1 MKRLIRSVDANRKN
15 AFVIHYSCANFKKNS
30 FPQIVSIATRKL
42 DNGDVKDF
50 CIKCYAEKGRI
61 DLSKEYESAET
72 LMLKDFM
79 KFLKE
84 HKHCVFVHWNMRGG
98 SYGFETIFKR
108 LALLTNKKTQN
119 LEIDKLDL
127 ASALIDIYGDSYIED
142 GEKGKLLELAELNQ
156 LSTLDALKGKEEA
169 EAFIKGEYN
178 KIKQST
184 LRKVDCITDIFDKTA
199 KGKLKTRIK
208 KHSLLKIGTSILVAI
223 GAIVGAIAKF
233 ATDFSGLVDIWKKW
247 NE

>member
-1 MKRLIRSVDANRKN
+1 MKRLIHSVDANRKN

-30 FPQIVSIATRKL
+30 FPQIISIATRKL
-42 DNGDVKDF
+42 DNGEVKDF
-50 CIKCYAEKGRI
+50 SIEYYAEKGRI

-79 KFLKE
+79 KFLKK
-84 HKHCVFVHWNMRGG
+84 HKHCTFVHWNMRGG
-98 SYGFETIFKR
+98 NYGFETIFKR
-108 LALLTNKKTQN
+108 LAFLTKQEAQN
-119 LEIDKLDL
+119 IEIDKLDL
-127 ASALIDIYGDSYIED
+127 ASALINIYGDSYIED

-156 LSTLDALKGKEEA
+156 LSTLDTLRGEEEA

-199 KGKLKTRIK
+199 KEELKTRIK
-208 KHSLLKIGTSILVAI
+208 KHSLLKIGTWISIGKKVS
-223 GAIVGAIAKF
+223 GIVGF
-233 ATDFSGLVDIWKKW
+233 LATLFGLMDIWKKW

>member
-1 MKRLIRSVDANRKN
+1 MERIRSVDANRKN

-42 DNGDVKDF
+42 DSGEVKDF
-50 CIKCYAEKGRI
+50 FIKCYAEKDKI
-61 DLSKEYESAET
+61 DLSKKYESAET
-72 LMLKDFM
+72 LMLIDFM

-84 HKHCVFVHWNMRGG
+84 HKHCTFVHWNMRGG
-98 SYGFETIFKR
+98 NYGFEAIFKR
-108 LALLTNKKTQN
+108 LAFLTKQEAQN
-119 LEIDKLDL
+119 IEIDKLDL

-156 LSTLDALKGKEEA
+156 LSTLDALRGEEEA

-184 LRKVDCITDIFDKTA
+184 LRKVDCIADIFDKTA

-208 KHSLLKIGTSILVAI
+208 KHSLLKISTWISIGKKV
-223 GAIVGAIAKF
+223 GGIVGF
-233 ATDFSGLVDIWKKW
+233 LATLFGLMDIWKKW

>member
-1 MKRLIRSVDANRKN
+1 MERIRSVDANRKN
-15 AFVIHYSCANFKKNS
+15 AFVIHYSCANFKENS

-42 DNGDVKDF
+42 DSGEVKDF
-50 CIKCYAEKGRI
+50 FIKCYAEKDKI

-84 HKHCVFVHWNMRGG
+84 HKHCTFVHWNMRGG
-98 SYGFETIFKR
+98 NYGFEAIFKR
-108 LALLTNKKTQN
+108 LAPLSDKTQN

-127 ASALIDIYGDSYIED
+127 ASTLIDIYGDSYIED
-142 GEKGKLLELAELNQ
+142 GEKGKLLELAELNKI
-156 LSTLDALKGKEEA
+156 STLDALKGKEEA
-169 EAFIKGEYN
+169 EAFIEGEYN
-178 KIKQST
+178 KIRQST

-208 KHSLLKIGTSILVAI
+208 KHSLLKIGTWISIGKKV
-223 GAIVGAIAKF
+223 GGIVGF
-233 ATDFSGLVDIWKKW
+233 LATLFGLMDIWKKW